1 MSKFAGRNAIVM
13 IWLGLQGPPKPH
25 LGKTGPFGLLRC
37 TYDNKVDQRAW
48 ISIEYTHPEEV
59 LGQVSKNFGSTWAY
73 MGFSP
78 SGLVSKGR
86 KAPKHSKA
94 KTPSQN
100 CLILFVI
107 DIMSRDLSK
116 RDNIGRVFL
125 NFLFS
130 QWLGEKAPKLLAG
143 CLGHFFTNF
152 QWGTYK
158 HTPYWTQKPFLQHLT
173 TPGFFSQLANFTG
186 RKAAKKDNRPQ
197 SQFRHLFQ
205 NPVDPSFVG
214 GFNFSRKK
222 IGPGEVVPA
231 SLNVTQHP

>member
-1 MSKFAGRNAIVM
+1 MLLAKVSWNGTILEGFKSAHEQICRAQCYCHDLIGTTGATKATFRQNRPFWAATM
-13 IWLGLQGPPKPH
+13 HLWQQSGPK
-25 LGKTGPFGLLRC
+25 GMNINR
-37 TYDNKVDQRAW
+37 
-48 ISIEYTHPEEV
+48 IHPEEV

-130 QWLGEKAPKLLAG
+130 QWLGEKARNLLGG

-186 RKAAKKDNRPQ
+186 RKVAKKDNRPQ
-197 SQFRHLFQ
+197 S
-205 NPVDPSFVG
+205 
-214 GFNFSRKK
+214 
-222 IGPGEVVPA
+222 
-231 SLNVTQHP
+231 